1 MPSALTTAV
10 PLVAWLVSTILVKDS
25 PVGAAYER
33 VPDVL
38 PLFSL
43 MFNVAA
49 LAVSASGATLTVMV
63 AVEVWPFV
71 SVTVYVKVSV
81 PA

>member
-1 MPSALTTAV
+1 M
-10 PLVAWLVSTILVKDS
+10 PLVAWLVSTILVMDS
-25 PVGAAYER
+25 PVGAAYES
-33 VPDVL
+33 VPCVA

-43 MFNVAA
+43 TFNVAA
-49 LAVSASGATLTVMV
+49 LAVSANGATFTVMV

-71 SVTVYVKVSV
+71 SVTVYVNVSV

>member
-1 MPSALTTAV
+1 MV
-10 PLVAWLVSTILVKDS
+10 
-25 PVGAAYER
+25 
-33 VPDVL
+33 

-49 LAVSASGATLTVMV
+49 LAVSASGATFTVMV